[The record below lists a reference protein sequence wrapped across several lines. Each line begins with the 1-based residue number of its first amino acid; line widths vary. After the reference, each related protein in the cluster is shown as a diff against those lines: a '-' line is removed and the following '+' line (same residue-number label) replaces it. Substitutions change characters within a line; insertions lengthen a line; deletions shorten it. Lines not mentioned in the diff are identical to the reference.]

1 MIDFAFLNDTM
12 LKLLAALPTT
22 LSLFFASLSIGLLLA
37 VGVVSLRVS
46 RWPFLSY
53 PARFYIWLFRG
64 TPLLI
69 QMFLIYYGLG
79 QFSAIRSSFMWE
91 ILRSPYGCAV
101 VSLAMCT
108 AGYTAEIL
116 RGGLLAVPQGQIE
129 AGKAVGM
136 SRWTLLYRVIG
147 PVTLRQALPAYS
159 TEAVL
164 MVKSTAIASLVTVW
178 DVTGVAQQIIQRTYR
193 TMEVFL
199 CAAVIYLV
207 LNFLIVRFMS
217 WIEYQLSPHLRERP
231 VQPVATSAAETPP
244 SL

>member
-1 MIDFAFLNDTM
+1 MIDFAFLSDTM

-22 LSLFFASLSIGLLLA
+22 LSLFFSSLSIGLLLA
-37 VGVVSLRVS
+37 IGVAAMRVS

-79 QFSAIRSSFMWE
+79 QFTAIRSSFMWE

-101 VSLAMCT
+101 VALAMCT
-108 AGYTAEIL
+108 AGYSAEII
-116 RGGLLAVPQGQIE
+116 RGGLQSVPLGQIE
-129 AGKAVGM
+129 AGRAVGM
-136 SRWTLLYRVIG
+136 NRWTLLCRIIA
-147 PVTLRQALPAYS
+147 PVTVRQALPAYS

-178 DVTGVAQQIIQRTYR
+178 DVTGIAQQIIQRTYR

-199 CAAVIYLV
+199 CAAVIYLI
-207 LNFLIVRFMS
+207 LNFLIVRFMA

-231 VQPVATSAAETPP
+231 VQAIATPAPETPS